1 MQNLPLI
8 LKPGKI
14 KNTLLLLIGIGF
26 VSLGIS
32 LLEKNMLIAILN
44 IVFFGFCLII
54 FVINMIPGSTYL
66 KIHERGIEM
75 KNLYRITFIPW
86 EAVSGFKTKS
96 IFINKMVTFTIDEKL
111 LENSKIKGKT
121 GAFPDTYG
129 MSAKKL
135 ANLLNEYKTKFDK
148 GLNYK

>member
-14 KNTLLLLIGIGF
+14 KNILLLLVSIGF

-32 LLEKNMLIAILN
+32 LLEKKMWIAILN

-54 FVINMIPGSTYL
+54 FLTNMIPGSSYL
-66 KIHERGIEM
+66 KIDERGVEM
-75 KNLYRITFIPW
+75 KNLFRTTFIPW
-86 EAVSGFKTKS
+86 QAVSGFKTKS

-111 LENSKIKGKT
+111 LENFKIKGKT

-129 MSAKKL
+129 MSAKNL